1 MRKAILVGVNTNH
14 SNEGFKEALEEC
26 VNLCEACKIEVIEQI
41 TQKTNFI
48 DRKTCVGSGK
58 IEEIIERVEE
68 TEVDALIFYNDLSI
82 SQVSNIQAACEVDVI
97 DRTTLILD
105 IFAIRARTR
114 EAQLQIE
121 MARLKYDLPRLIAQ
135 DYQGDQQR
143 GGSGVKNRGQGET
156 HSELM
161 RRDIERQLS
170 HLKKELE
177 SLVVQTEVQKTL
189 RQKSKLPIV
198 ALVGYTNA
206 GKSSLMNAILKD
218 RNASEDKQVIEKDML
233 FATLDTS
240 IRRVSFES
248 GKEFLLFDTVGFVS
262 DLPTELVEAF
272 KSTLTAAKEADL
284 LIHVI
289 DAHSESN
296 EAHQEATMK
305 TLKRIQA
312 DTIPMIK
319 VYNKADLVIDK
330 EKTDGLYTSCKNNEG
345 IKELLKELEDKVYP
359 RTEELNCLIPYANL
373 AIISTLKKDS
383 DVEIIEDNENGRVI
397 HVKCNLETRIEL
409 EKYKI

>member
-1 MRKAILVGVNTNH
+1 MRKAILVGLNTTH
-14 SNEGFKEALEEC
+14 SNQRFEEALEEC
-26 VNLCEACKIEVIEQI
+26 ANLCEACQIEVVERI
-41 TQKTNFI
+41 TQKTNFV

-58 IEEIIERVEE
+58 LEEIREKVEE
-68 TEVDALIFYNDLSI
+68 TGVETLIFYNDLSI

-121 MARLKYDLPRLIAQ
+121 MARLKYDLPRLISQ
-135 DYQGDQQR
+135 DFQGDQQR
-143 GGSGVKNRGQGET
+143 GGSGTKNRGQGET

-161 RRDIERQLS
+161 KRDIERQLT
-170 HLKKELE
+170 HLKKELQ

-189 RQKSKLPIV
+189 RQKSNLPIV

-206 GKSSLMNAILKD
+206 GKSSLMNAILKTND
-218 RNASEDKQVIEKDML
+218 ASEEKQVMEKDML

-240 IRRVSFES
+240 IRRVAFES

-289 DAHSESN
+289 DGHSESN
-296 EAHQEATMK
+296 EVQQEATMK
-305 TLKRIQA
+305 TLRRIQA
-312 DTIPMIK
+312 DMIPMIK
-319 VYNKADLVIDK
+319 VYNKADLIEDK
-330 EKTDGLYTSCKNNEG
+330 EKTDGIYISCKNNEG
-345 IKELLKELEDKVYP
+345 ILELLHMLEEKVYP
-359 RTEELNCLIPYANL
+359 RTEELNCLIPYSDL
-373 AIISTLKKDS
+373 AIISALKKDS
-383 DVEIIEDNENGRVI
+383 DVEILEDNEVGRII
-397 HVKCNLETRIEL
+397 HVKCNLETLKEL